1 MRLIAWLACLLL
13 LSIGPTRADA
23 LLDSLL
29 PPSQSTPQF
38 LPVEQAFALS
48 WQQEGEQ
55 VPSISPP
62 ATTSIATSSAGR
74 PRGPR

>member
-1 MRLIAWLACLLL
+1 MLYEVITLLL

-38 LPVEQAFALS
+38 LPVEQAF
-48 WQQEGEQ
+48 
-55 VPSISPP
+55 VV
-62 ATTSIATSSAGR
+62 
-74 PRGPR
+74 